1 MRSLGKKID
10 VLKFYI
16 KNFGMRF
23 YIYFFSLFLF
33 TVVSAEETNPS
44 ENNTP
49 VFEPTKQ
56 DLSGRLARIE
66 KILDN
71 RALLDMFELLESL
84 KVEVNFLRG
93 EIEVQTR
100 TVEQLKQKQR
110 ELYTDIDNRLQR
122 AETNKFT
129 GRLSRPLEV
138 LDPVA
143 NQVDSIPLEVLDP
156 IANQGDS
163 IPLEML
169 EPVAN
174 QGDSIPLEVLDPVA
188 NQVDSIPLEV
198 LDPVANQVDSIPLEV
213 LDLVANQVDSIP
225 LEMLDPVANQD
236 DSIPLEVLDLV
247 ANQVDSIPL
256 EMLDPVANQDDS
268 SSQISSG
275 EQGLFVETNSEYIDN
290 KQVNSEKEIF
300 DPQKAEAVYQRAFNL
315 LKKSQYGQAKKA
327 FKNFLKNYTE
337 SDYSDNAQ
345 YWLGETN
352 YVMQKYD
359 IAINE
364 YQALLNIFPNSKKV
378 SHALLKIGYSY
389 AELGN
394 VSDAEKILI
403 EVVQQYPGTTA
414 ARLAEERLRKISL
427 GN

>member
-23 YIYFFSLFLF
+23 FIYFLSLFLF
-33 TVVSAEETNPS
+33 TLVSAEETTPS

-122 AETNKFT
+122 AEANKFT

-138 LDPVA
+138 LDSVA
-143 NQVDSIPLEVLDP
+143 NQVDSI
-156 IANQGDS
+156 S
-163 IPLEML
+163 LEML
-169 EPVAN
+169 DPVAN
-174 QGDSIPLEVLDPVA
+174 QGDS
-188 NQVDSIPLEV
+188 S
-198 LDPVANQVDSIPLEV
+198 
-213 LDLVANQVDSIP
+213 P
-225 LEMLDPVANQD
+225 LEMLDPVANQG
-236 DSIPLEVLDLV
+236 DS
-247 ANQVDSIPL
+247 SPL

-275 EQGLFVETNSEYIDN
+275 EQGLVVETNSEFIDN
-290 KQVNSEKEIF
+290 KQVSSEKEIF

-327 FKNFLKNYTE
+327 FKNFLKNYPE

-359 IAINE
+359 SAINE

>member
-1 MRSLGKKID
+1 
-10 VLKFYI
+10 
-16 KNFGMRF
+16 MRF
-23 YIYFFSLFLF
+23 FIYFLSLFLF
-33 TVVSAEETNPS
+33 TLVSAEETTPS

-122 AETNKFT
+122 AEANKFT

-138 LDPVA
+138 LDSVA
-143 NQVDSIPLEVLDP
+143 NQVDSI
-156 IANQGDS
+156 S
-163 IPLEML
+163 LEML
-169 EPVAN
+169 DPVAN
-174 QGDSIPLEVLDPVA
+174 QGDS
-188 NQVDSIPLEV
+188 S
-198 LDPVANQVDSIPLEV
+198 
-213 LDLVANQVDSIP
+213 P
-225 LEMLDPVANQD
+225 LEMLDPVANQG
-236 DSIPLEVLDLV
+236 DS
-247 ANQVDSIPL
+247 SPL

-275 EQGLFVETNSEYIDN
+275 EQGLVVETNSEFIDN
-290 KQVNSEKEIF
+290 KQVSSEKEIF

-327 FKNFLKNYTE
+327 FKNFLKNYPE

-359 IAINE
+359 SAINE

>member
-1 MRSLGKKID
+1 
-10 VLKFYI
+10 
-16 KNFGMRF
+16 MRF
-23 YIYFFSLFLF
+23 FIYFLSLFLF
-33 TVVSAEETNPS
+33 TLVSAEETTPS

-122 AETNKFT
+122 AEANKFT

-138 LDPVA
+138 LDSVA
-143 NQVDSIPLEVLDP
+143 NQVDSI
-156 IANQGDS
+156 S
-163 IPLEML
+163 
-169 EPVAN
+169 
-174 QGDSIPLEVLDPVA
+174 
-188 NQVDSIPLEV
+188 
-198 LDPVANQVDSIPLEV
+198 
-213 LDLVANQVDSIP
+213 
-225 LEMLDPVANQD
+225 LEMLDPVANQG
-236 DSIPLEVLDLV
+236 DS
-247 ANQVDSIPL
+247 SPL

-327 FKNFLKNYTE
+327 FKNFLKNYPE

-359 IAINE
+359 SAINE

>member
-1 MRSLGKKID
+1 
-10 VLKFYI
+10 
-16 KNFGMRF
+16 MRF
-23 YIYFFSLFLF
+23 YIYIFSLFLF

-122 AETNKFT
+122 AEANKFT

-138 LDPVA
+138 LDSVA
-143 NQVDSIPLEVLDP
+143 NQVDSI
-156 IANQGDS
+156 S
-163 IPLEML
+163 
-169 EPVAN
+169 
-174 QGDSIPLEVLDPVA
+174 
-188 NQVDSIPLEV
+188 
-198 LDPVANQVDSIPLEV
+198 
-213 LDLVANQVDSIP
+213 
-225 LEMLDPVANQD
+225 LEMLDPVANQG
-236 DSIPLEVLDLV
+236 DS
-247 ANQVDSIPL
+247 SPL

>member
-1 MRSLGKKID
+1 
-10 VLKFYI
+10 
-16 KNFGMRF
+16 MRF
-23 YIYFFSLFLF
+23 FIYFLSLFLF
-33 TVVSAEETNPS
+33 TLVSAEETTPS

-129 GRLSRPLEV
+129 GRLSRPLEM
-138 LDPVA
+138 LD
-143 NQVDSIPLEVLDP
+143 
-156 IANQGDS
+156 
-163 IPLEML
+163 
-169 EPVAN
+169 PVAN
-174 QGDSIPLEVLDPVA
+174 QGDS
-188 NQVDSIPLEV
+188 S
-198 LDPVANQVDSIPLEV
+198 
-213 LDLVANQVDSIP
+213 P
-225 LEMLDPVANQD
+225 LEMLDPVANQG
-236 DSIPLEVLDLV
+236 
-247 ANQVDSIPL
+247 
-256 EMLDPVANQDDS
+256 DS

-275 EQGLFVETNSEYIDN
+275 EQGLVVETNSEFIDN
-290 KQVNSEKEIF
+290 KQVSSEKEIF

-327 FKNFLKNYTE
+327 FKNFLKNYPE

-359 IAINE
+359 SAINE

>member
-1 MRSLGKKID
+1 
-10 VLKFYI
+10 
-16 KNFGMRF
+16 MRF
-23 YIYFFSLFLF
+23 YIYIFSLFLF

-188 NQVDSIPLEV
+188 NQV
-198 LDPVANQVDSIPLEV
+198 
-213 LDLVANQVDSIP
+213 
-225 LEMLDPVANQD
+225 

>member
-23 YIYFFSLFLF
+23 FIYFLSLFLF
-33 TVVSAEETNPS
+33 TLVSAEETTPS

-122 AETNKFT
+122 AEANKFT

-138 LDPVA
+138 LDSVA
-143 NQVDSIPLEVLDP
+143 NQVDSI
-156 IANQGDS
+156 S
-163 IPLEML
+163 LEML
-169 EPVAN
+169 DPVAN
-174 QGDSIPLEVLDPVA
+174 QGDS
-188 NQVDSIPLEV
+188 S
-198 LDPVANQVDSIPLEV
+198 
-213 LDLVANQVDSIP
+213 P
-225 LEMLDPVANQD
+225 LEMLDPVANQG
-236 DSIPLEVLDLV
+236 DSSPLEMLDPV
-247 ANQVDSIPL
+247 ANQGDSSPLEMLDPVANQGDSSPLEMLDPVANQGDSSPL

-275 EQGLFVETNSEYIDN
+275 EQGLVVETNSEFIDN
-290 KQVNSEKEIF
+290 KQVSSEKEIF

-327 FKNFLKNYTE
+327 FKNFLKNYPE

-359 IAINE
+359 SAINE

>member
-23 YIYFFSLFLF
+23 FIYFLSLFLF
-33 TVVSAEETNPS
+33 TLVSAEETTPS

-122 AETNKFT
+122 AEANKFT

-138 LDPVA
+138 LDSVA
-143 NQVDSIPLEVLDP
+143 NQVDSI
-156 IANQGDS
+156 S
-163 IPLEML
+163 LEML
-169 EPVAN
+169 DPVAN
-174 QGDSIPLEVLDPVA
+174 QGDS
-188 NQVDSIPLEV
+188 S
-198 LDPVANQVDSIPLEV
+198 
-213 LDLVANQVDSIP
+213 P
-225 LEMLDPVANQD
+225 LEMLDPVANQG
-236 DSIPLEVLDLV
+236 DS
-247 ANQVDSIPL
+247 SPL
-256 EMLDPVANQDDS
+256 EMLDPVANQGDSSPLEMLDLVANQDDS

-275 EQGLFVETNSEYIDN
+275 EQGLVVETNSEFIDN
-290 KQVNSEKEIF
+290 KQVSSEKEIF

-327 FKNFLKNYTE
+327 FKNFLKNYPE

-359 IAINE
+359 SAINE

>member
-1 MRSLGKKID
+1 MMRSLGKKID

-23 YIYFFSLFLF
+23 FIYFLSLFLF
-33 TVVSAEETNPS
+33 TLVSAEETTPS

-122 AETNKFT
+122 AEANKFT

-138 LDPVA
+138 LDSVA
-143 NQVDSIPLEVLDP
+143 NQVDSI
-156 IANQGDS
+156 S
-163 IPLEML
+163 LEML
-169 EPVAN
+169 DPVAN
-174 QGDSIPLEVLDPVA
+174 QGDS
-188 NQVDSIPLEV
+188 S
-198 LDPVANQVDSIPLEV
+198 
-213 LDLVANQVDSIP
+213 P
-225 LEMLDPVANQD
+225 LEMLDPVANQG
-236 DSIPLEVLDLV
+236 DS
-247 ANQVDSIPL
+247 SPL

-275 EQGLFVETNSEYIDN
+275 EQGLVVETNSEFIDN
-290 KQVNSEKEIF
+290 KQVSSEKKIF

-327 FKNFLKNYTE
+327 FKNFLKNYPE

-359 IAINE
+359 SAINE

>member
-16 KNFGMRF
+16 KNFDMRF
-23 YIYFFSLFLF
+23 FIYFLSLFLF
-33 TVVSAEETNPS
+33 TLVSAEETTPS

-122 AETNKFT
+122 AEANKFT

-138 LDPVA
+138 LDSVA
-143 NQVDSIPLEVLDP
+143 NQVDSI
-156 IANQGDS
+156 S
-163 IPLEML
+163 LEML
-169 EPVAN
+169 DPVAN
-174 QGDSIPLEVLDPVA
+174 QGDS
-188 NQVDSIPLEV
+188 S
-198 LDPVANQVDSIPLEV
+198 
-213 LDLVANQVDSIP
+213 P
-225 LEMLDPVANQD
+225 LEMLDPVANQG
-236 DSIPLEVLDLV
+236 DS
-247 ANQVDSIPL
+247 SPL

-275 EQGLFVETNSEYIDN
+275 EQGLVVETNSEFIDN
-290 KQVNSEKEIF
+290 KQVSSEKEIF

-327 FKNFLKNYTE
+327 FKNFLKNYPE

-359 IAINE
+359 SAINE

>member
-1 MRSLGKKID
+1 
-10 VLKFYI
+10 
-16 KNFGMRF
+16 MRF
-23 YIYFFSLFLF
+23 FIYFLSLFLF
-33 TVVSAEETNPS
+33 TLVSAEETTPS

-138 LDPVA
+138 LDSVA
-143 NQVDSIPLEVLDP
+143 NQVDSI
-156 IANQGDS
+156 S
-163 IPLEML
+163 LEML
-169 EPVAN
+169 DPVAN
-174 QGDSIPLEVLDPVA
+174 QGDS
-188 NQVDSIPLEV
+188 S
-198 LDPVANQVDSIPLEV
+198 
-213 LDLVANQVDSIP
+213 P
-225 LEMLDPVANQD
+225 LEMLDPVANQG
-236 DSIPLEVLDLV
+236 DS
-247 ANQVDSIPL
+247 SPL

-275 EQGLFVETNSEYIDN
+275 EQGLVVETNSEFIDN
-290 KQVNSEKEIF
+290 KQVSSEKEIF

>member
-1 MRSLGKKID
+1 
-10 VLKFYI
+10 
-16 KNFGMRF
+16 MRF
-23 YIYFFSLFLF
+23 FIYFLSLFLF
-33 TVVSAEETNPS
+33 TLVSAEETTPS

-122 AETNKFT
+122 AEANKFT

-138 LDPVA
+138 LDSVA
-143 NQVDSIPLEVLDP
+143 NQVDSI
-156 IANQGDS
+156 S
-163 IPLEML
+163 LEML
-169 EPVAN
+169 DPVAN
-174 QGDSIPLEVLDPVA
+174 QGDS
-188 NQVDSIPLEV
+188 S
-198 LDPVANQVDSIPLEV
+198 
-213 LDLVANQVDSIP
+213 P
-225 LEMLDPVANQD
+225 LEMLDPVANQG
-236 DSIPLEVLDLV
+236 DS
-247 ANQVDSIPL
+247 SPL

-275 EQGLFVETNSEYIDN
+275 EQGLVVETNSEFIDN
-290 KQVNSEKEIF
+290 KQVSSEKEIF

-327 FKNFLKNYTE
+327 FKNFLKNYPE

-359 IAINE
+359 SAINE

-403 EVVQQYPGTTA
+403 QVVQQYPGTTA

>member
-1 MRSLGKKID
+1 
-10 VLKFYI
+10 
-16 KNFGMRF
+16 MRF
-23 YIYFFSLFLF
+23 SIYFFSLFLF

-188 NQVDSIPLEV
+188 NQV
-198 LDPVANQVDSIPLEV
+198 
-213 LDLVANQVDSIP
+213 
-225 LEMLDPVANQD
+225 

>member
-1 MRSLGKKID
+1 
-10 VLKFYI
+10 
-16 KNFGMRF
+16 MRF
-23 YIYFFSLFLF
+23 FIYFLSLFLF
-33 TVVSAEETNPS
+33 TLVSAEETTPS

-122 AETNKFT
+122 AEANKFT

-138 LDPVA
+138 LDSVA
-143 NQVDSIPLEVLDP
+143 NQVDSI
-156 IANQGDS
+156 S
-163 IPLEML
+163 LEML
-169 EPVAN
+169 DPVAN
-174 QGDSIPLEVLDPVA
+174 QGDS
-188 NQVDSIPLEV
+188 S
-198 LDPVANQVDSIPLEV
+198 
-213 LDLVANQVDSIP
+213 P
-225 LEMLDPVANQD
+225 LEMLDPVANQG
-236 DSIPLEVLDLV
+236 DS
-247 ANQVDSIPL
+247 SPL

-327 FKNFLKNYTE
+327 FKNFLKNYPE

-359 IAINE
+359 SAINE

>member
-1 MRSLGKKID
+1 

-16 KNFGMRF
+16 KNFDMRF
-23 YIYFFSLFLF
+23 FIYFLSLFLF
-33 TVVSAEETNPS
+33 TLVSAEETTPS

-122 AETNKFT
+122 AEANKFT

-138 LDPVA
+138 LDSVA
-143 NQVDSIPLEVLDP
+143 NQVDSI
-156 IANQGDS
+156 S
-163 IPLEML
+163 LEML
-169 EPVAN
+169 DPVAN
-174 QGDSIPLEVLDPVA
+174 QGDS
-188 NQVDSIPLEV
+188 S
-198 LDPVANQVDSIPLEV
+198 
-213 LDLVANQVDSIP
+213 P
-225 LEMLDPVANQD
+225 LEMLDPVANQG
-236 DSIPLEVLDLV
+236 DS
-247 ANQVDSIPL
+247 SPL

-275 EQGLFVETNSEYIDN
+275 EQGLVVETNSEFIDN
-290 KQVNSEKEIF
+290 KQVSSEKKIF

-327 FKNFLKNYTE
+327 FKNFLKNYPE

-359 IAINE
+359 SAINE

>member
-1 MRSLGKKID
+1 MMRSLGKKID

-23 YIYFFSLFLF
+23 FIYFLSLFLF
-33 TVVSAEETNPS
+33 TLVSAEETTPS

-122 AETNKFT
+122 AEANKFT

-138 LDPVA
+138 LDSVA
-143 NQVDSIPLEVLDP
+143 NQVDSI
-156 IANQGDS
+156 S
-163 IPLEML
+163 
-169 EPVAN
+169 
-174 QGDSIPLEVLDPVA
+174 
-188 NQVDSIPLEV
+188 
-198 LDPVANQVDSIPLEV
+198 
-213 LDLVANQVDSIP
+213 
-225 LEMLDPVANQD
+225 LEMLDPVANQG
-236 DSIPLEVLDLV
+236 DS
-247 ANQVDSIPL
+247 SPL

-275 EQGLFVETNSEYIDN
+275 EQGLVVETNSEFIDN
-290 KQVNSEKEIF
+290 KQVSSEKEIF

-327 FKNFLKNYTE
+327 FKNFLKNYPE

-359 IAINE
+359 SAINE